1 MDLHGEDRIL
11 SAEFSRA
18 GPWTAS
24 AVASTP
30 GSGVVG
36 EPGYN
41 RPPFT
46 EHAVNE
52 AGASPAFSRRVRD
65 QEGHHHRP
73 LGEGFHDRQRRAD
86 S

>member
-1 MDLHGEDRIL
+1 MELHGKGRIL
-11 SAEFSRA
+11 STEFSRA
-18 GPWTAS
+18 GPAAS
-24 AVASTP
+24 DVASTP
-30 GSGVVG
+30 GSGVAG

-52 AGASPAFSRRVRD
+52 AGTPPAFSRRVRD